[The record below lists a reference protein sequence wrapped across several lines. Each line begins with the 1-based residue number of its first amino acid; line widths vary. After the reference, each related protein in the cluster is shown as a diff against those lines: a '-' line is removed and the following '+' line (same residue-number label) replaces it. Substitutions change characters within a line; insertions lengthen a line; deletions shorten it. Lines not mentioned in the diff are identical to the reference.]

1 MLQFSVPKRGVSPC
15 DWHPTV
21 LFSKLSKDVALSRN
35 LPSTVDLQRQEIK
48 KNNMLYNMLENKRGN
63 ALLLRRDVEKKN
75 RRGQGCAALVIHCG
89 SQTVQLGR
97 PGLGF

>member
-21 LFSKLSKDVALSRN
+21 LFSKLSKDVALSHN

-48 KNNMLYNMLENKRGN
+48 KNNILYNMLENKCGN
-63 ALLLRRDVEKKN
+63 ALLLRRDVEEKKKE
-75 RRGQGCAALVIHCG
+75 RTRMCCFGDPLWLPDCPAG
-89 SQTVQLGR
+89 
-97 PGLGF
+97 